1 MSFTVRNIN
10 NLDQA
15 GKNFGEGLGEGY
27 MQGSDERTIRKAV
40 ESLPPNA
47 SYRDILNAVSGASVY
62 NPKSKQQALE
72 NYVKSHEIDLNEKK
86 LNAQVAQNEIKQN
99 QANAKIKEGEART
112 AETARHN
119 KAVEEAAANKV
130 NTEITDKQQKK
141 AQANAI
147 LDQLDLPEEKKKALK
162 DNITLEAAESMLKDQ
177 NKVREDKLT
186 PVERK
191 LQEKA
196 AEDYIALNE
205 QIPVLEDTIQNIDEV
220 ERIANDLGAFG
231 INWLGPLSGLV
242 GTEKAKELEAE
253 SFPLIQP
260 IVKMFNPT
268 GPIATQK
275 LKIIQDKYQIKATDT
290 PPVIKGKITALRRF
304 AKQAL
309 ARAQARKKLFEDNQG
324 TPTQKQLEKFDKDSE
339 TMTDAMVD
347 YELTGEEVNIPELP
361 SAQAYKGKTI
371 TSPDGEKFFSDGVK
385 WMKK

>member
-1 MSFTVRNIN
+1 MSFVLKNMQ

-27 MQGSDERTIRKAV
+27 MQGSDDRAIRKAV
-40 ESLPPNA
+40 DSLPPNA
-47 SYRDILNAVSGASVY
+47 SYREILNAVSGVNTY
-62 NPKSKQQALE
+62 NPKSKQQAVE
-72 NYVKSHEIDLNEKK
+72 NLIKSHDLELQEKK
-86 LNAQVAQNEIKQN
+86 ANAQTTANEIKQK
-99 QANAKIKEGEART
+99 QADAKIKEGETRN

-119 KAVEEAAANKV
+119 QAVETAATNKA
-130 NTEITDKQQKK
+130 NTEVTEKQQKK

-147 LDQLDLPEEKKKALK
+147 LDQLDLPEEKKKALR
-162 DNITLEAAESMLKDQ
+162 DNITLEAAESILKDQ

-186 PVERK
+186 PMERK

-196 AEDYIALNE
+196 AEDYIALKE

-220 ERIANDLGAFG
+220 ERLANNMGAYE
-231 INWLGPLSGLV
+231 INWLGPLSGFV
-242 GTEKAKELEAE
+242 GTENAKALEAE

-275 LKIIQDKYQIKATDT
+275 LKIIQDKYQIKATDN
-290 PPVIKGKITALRRF
+290 PPVIRGKITALRRF
-304 AKQAL
+304 ANQAL
-309 ARAQARKKLFEDNQG
+309 ARAKARQKLFEDNQG
-324 TPTQKQLEKFDKDSE
+324 TPSTKQIEKFDRDSE
-339 TMTDAMVD
+339 SMTDAMVD

-361 SAQAYKGKTI
+361 SAQGYKGKTI